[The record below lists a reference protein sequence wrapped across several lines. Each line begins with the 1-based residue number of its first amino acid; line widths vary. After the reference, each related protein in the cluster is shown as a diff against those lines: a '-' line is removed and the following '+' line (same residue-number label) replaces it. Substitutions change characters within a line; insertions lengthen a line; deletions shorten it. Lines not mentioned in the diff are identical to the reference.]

1 MGGLAAGLTG
11 APHLGHCSQ
20 CPVLARR
27 GQGQRLNAAPL
38 RTTFEP
44 WQQRLAS
51 HAQAT
56 ASSLSHCGTQ
66 RGSGHAQ
73 VNKAAAFQCGAQRGS
88 HAQAATSAV
97 QVGEAAIAPA
107 ASQSGVVAH
116 ALAAAHGHCPAHG
129 PALDG
134 TQRLASSTPARSTGA
149 AGLLHT
155 DRHGPGESGAGKRP
169 ELPAAG
175 VQTEHATAGPRSKHA
190 SAGQLSEVVL
200 LDAAV
205 REMRA
210 LVSAQQAT
218 IGQLQALVAD
228 QARLTV
234 NGVGASLNGSS
245 NGIVRPFDAQRAAIG
260 DRRYL
265 GMYDARFHS
274 THWCVAT
281 SACCGLFGLVGESKT
296 ICTCTLACLCTW
308 LRQKTPM
315 FIASPF
321 CSLGRH
327 CALDALTS
335 PGVATVVGWSCFGL
349 V

>member
-1 MGGLAAGLTG
+1 MGLTG
-11 APHLGHCSQ
+11 ATHLGHCSQ
-20 CPVLARR
+20 CVVPARR
-27 GQGQRLNAAPL
+27 GQGQLLSAAPL

-44 WQQRLAS
+44 RLLRLAS

-56 ASSLSHCGTQ
+56 ASSPSQCVTQ

-88 HAQAATSAV
+88 HAQAATSAA
-97 QVGEAAIAPA
+97 QVGEAAIVPA

-116 ALAAAHGHCPAHG
+116 ALAAAHGQCPAHG

-134 TQRLASSTPARSTGA
+134 TQRLASSTPACSTGA
-149 AGLLHT
+149 ASLLHT
-155 DRHGPGESGAGKRP
+155 DKQGPGEPGAGKRP
-169 ELPAAG
+169 EHPAAG
-175 VQTEHATAGPRSKHA
+175 VQTEHATAAPRSEHA
-190 SAGQLSEVVL
+190 SAGHFSEVAL

-205 REMRA
+205 REMRS

-228 QARLTV
+228 QARLTA
-234 NGVGASLNGSS
+234 NGVGASLYGSS

-274 THWCVAT
+274 THWCVAS
-281 SACCGLFGLVGESKT
+281 SACCGLFDLVTELKSV
-296 ICTCTLACLCTW
+296 CTCTLPACVTGCVKNT
-308 LRQKTPM
+308 
-315 FIASPF
+315 
-321 CSLGRH
+321 CVYH
-327 CALDALTS
+327 
-335 PGVATVVGWSCFGL
+335 
-349 V
+349 

>member
-20 CPVLARR
+20 SLVPATR
-27 GQGQRLNAAPL
+27 GQRLSAVPL

-44 WQQRLAS
+44 WQLGLAS

-56 ASSLSHCGTQ
+56 ASSLSQCGTQ

-73 VNKAAAFQCGAQRGS
+73 VNKAATLQCGAQRGS
-88 HAQAATSAV
+88 HAQAATSAA

-107 ASQSGVVAH
+107 ALQSGVVAH
-116 ALAAAHGHCPAHG
+116 ALAAAHGNCPAHG
-129 PALDG
+129 PAPDG

-149 AGLLHT
+149 AGLLHI

-175 VQTEHATAGPRSKHA
+175 VQTEHATAGPRSEHA
-190 SAGQLSEVVL
+190 SAGQFSEVAL

-234 NGVGASLNGSS
+234 NGMGVSLNGSS
-245 NGIVRPFDAQRAAIG
+245 NGVVRPYDAQRAAIG

-274 THWCVAT
+274 THWCVAS
-281 SACCGLFGLVGESKT
+281 SACCGLFGLVGELKIFAPAPLPACVIGCIKKT
-296 ICTCTLACLCTW
+296 FVH
-308 LRQKTPM
+308 R
-315 FIASPF
+315 
-321 CSLGRH
+321 
-327 CALDALTS
+327 
-335 PGVATVVGWSCFGL
+335 
-349 V
+349 